1 LPALFGMQ
9 WHVALKGPMAVL
21 RKRKPTIPAFC
32 PQCGDG
38 LDLLVNGQCPSCR
51 EEVPLISPKR
61 RLPRFLSLPEMR
73 YQNRYVWLVFVSAMD
88 VILTMLVLFVWK
100 GSEVN
105 PVAESI
111 IYGRGIGW
119 AIAFKFAMML
129 TVVLVCEVAGRIS
142 DMTGRKLATA
152 AVVINALPVAYT
164 LVLLLFSG
172 PPPQA

>member
-1 LPALFGMQ
+1 M
-9 WHVALKGPMAVL
+9 GPTVVL
-21 RKRKPTIPAFC
+21 RKRKPTIPAYC
-32 PQCGDG
+32 PGCGG
-38 LDLLVNGQCPSCR
+38 ELDLLVNGQCPSCR
-51 EEVPLISPKR
+51 EDVPLVQPRR

-88 VILTMLVLFVWK
+88 VILTMLVLLVWQ

-105 PVAESI
+105 PIADSI
-111 IYGRGIGW
+111 IYHRGFGW

-142 DMTGRKLATA
+142 DRTGRKLATA

-172 PPPQA
+172 PPPAA